1 MEESVGQTLEGVSEK
16 VYLTDVVVS
25 QHFSGSLEIDGWEE
39 CKVVARNHFSK
50 RGTVRV
56 GRET

>member
-1 MEESVGQTLEGVSEK
+1 MEGVSEK